1 MNYDLFIFDLDDTI
15 LMTEHIHYQVWLSVL
30 KKCVGPDFSMTY
42 NEFCSIFHTSIH
54 GGIERY
60 LNDTLKLN
68 GVEVMKL
75 KNQLYIEKLINNPEE
90 FRLNEGCE
98 ELLKDIVA
106 KGKQFVIVTN
116 TRRMIVDNILE
127 QFPILKLSSRTY
139 CREDMIAPKPSH
151 HCFSKVLEDF
161 QCKRPVIFEDS
172 LTGIL
177 AARSSPCKDV
187 IFVNKPSYI
196 HYDMIIKNYNPTY
209 VISNF
214 VGLNSYNGD
223 IQQWSNS

>member
-1 MNYDLFIFDLDDTI
+1 MDHDLFIFDLDDTI
-15 LMTEHIHYQVWLSVL
+15 LMTEHIHYEVWISVL
-30 KKCVGPDFSMTY
+30 KKCVSPDFRMTY
-42 NEFCSIFHTSIH
+42 NEFCSVFHTSIH

-60 LNDTLKLN
+60 LNDTLGLN

-75 KNQLYIEKLINNPEE
+75 KNQLYIEKLINSPEE

-98 ELLKDIVA
+98 EFLKDIVS
-106 KGKQFVIVTN
+106 KGKRFVIVTN
-116 TRRMIVDNILE
+116 TRRMIVDKIVD
-127 QFPILKLSSRTY
+127 QFPILKLSSRIY
-139 CREDMIAPKPSH
+139 CREDMITPKPSH

-187 IFVNKPSYI
+187 IFVSKPSYI
-196 HYDMIIKNYNPTY
+196 HYDMIVDNCKPTH

-214 VGLNSYNGD
+214 VGLNS
-223 IQQWSNS
+223 

>member
-1 MNYDLFIFDLDDTI
+1 MDHDLFIFDLDDTI
-15 LMTEHIHYQVWLSVL
+15 LMTEHIHYELWLSVL
-30 KKCVGPDFSMTY
+30 KKYVGSDFRMTY

-54 GGIERY
+54 GGVERY
-60 LNDTLKLN
+60 LNDTLGLN
-68 GVEVMKL
+68 GQEVIQF
-75 KNQLYIEKLINNPEE
+75 KNQLYIQKLKDCPKE

-98 ELLKDIVA
+98 EFLKDIVG

-116 TRRMIVDNILE
+116 TRRMIVDTILD
-127 QFPILKLSSRTY
+127 QLPILKLSSRTY

-151 HCFSKVLEDF
+151 LCFSQVLDDF

-187 IFVNKPSYI
+187 VFVNKPSYI
-196 HYDMIIKNYNPTY
+196 HYDMIVENYKPTN

-214 VGLNSYNGD
+214 VGLHS
-223 IQQWSNS
+223 